1 MGTATDFE
9 GHQRGNPQPL
19 RLNPAAVW
27 RQRIRY
33 VLEVTFIG
41 FENMQS
47 MEVLVTAQKSE
58 QSARVTGAAEAFEN
72 RLRNKNESSQLQKNI
87 NRGGWFE
94 LGVSHDARRAGTDG
108 DAACQEDCAEEDEQ
122 QQLIHTAGSA
132 RFASGHRWHVGVNL
146 PACGSAER
154 TAQPQC
160 WASGQLPDP
169 PADRSPRRA
178 EPITHERTVHSR
190 SRRTNARQHPT
201 HQRAVNPRP
210 GWAEAGWR
218 SSD

>member
-1 MGTATDFE
+1 MAPKNPLCFGSHVYWVRKHAEHGSTCNRSEIRTVCPCDWC
-9 GHQRGNPQPL
+9 GRG
-19 RLNPAAVW
+19 
-27 RQRIRY
+27 
-33 VLEVTFIG
+33 
-41 FENMQS
+41 
-47 MEVLVTAQKSE
+47 
-58 QSARVTGAAEAFEN
+58 FEN

-108 DAACQEDCAEEDEQ
+108 DAAWQEDCIEEDEQQ

-146 PACGSAER
+146 APCGSAER

-178 EPITHERTVHSR
+178 EPITHERAVHSR

-201 HQRAVNPRP
+201 HERAVNPRP